1 MSGAAQCPSDSLR
14 SRSCA
19 HGAVNKQ
26 ANLQLRQLTAD
37 RTAGRA
43 GRPELRFWDTRS
55 DRSPADDAATRHQLA
70 WTAHA
75 RPNRVRC
82 PSLPAV
88 STLLVL
94 DRPAPEVRHEVRGKA
109 APVIELIDTFDVDWR
124 GRSALLICANGGDAA
139 RQLCA
144 ERGTAGVDVLTLHDL
159 IGDAMSERQFGIVVV
174 GDILYQRTATEV
186 TTAFD
191 WIRDHLCQG
200 GECLVETR
208 TFLAPD
214 GGGLPPAMPTD
225 YAHLVLP
232 VR

>member
-1 MSGAAQCPSDSLR
+1 M
-14 SRSCA
+14 
-19 HGAVNKQ
+19 
-26 ANLQLRQLTAD
+26 
-37 RTAGRA
+37 
-43 GRPELRFWDTRS
+43 
-55 DRSPADDAATRHQLA
+55 
-70 WTAHA
+70 
-75 RPNRVRC
+75 
-82 PSLPAV
+82 

-232 VR
+232 REVIEEYRAQRGLPRALSPIQCVGRPTSCYSAAPASRSPR